1 MRSKARPEARR
12 TLDGN
17 TKRKGTC
24 YRLGSSMK
32 CVDGGSRQEV
42 RVDSMT
48 NVGFDGKKLC
58 DFCL

>member
-1 MRSKARPEARR
+1 
-12 TLDGN
+12 
-17 TKRKGTC
+17 
-24 YRLGSSMK
+24 MK

-42 RVDSMT
+42 RVDRMT